1 MFMIIGNIMKKRG
14 NLKYCVIVL
23 ILSWVLSPVL
33 AQQANTLSHRYK
45 VAACDWMMLKR
56 QKLGE
61 FKLSHEIGADGV
73 EMDMG
78 GLGKRDTF
86 DNKLHQVYFQELFKK
101 TAAEYQIEVPSIAMS
116 GFYGQSFLKHRNYR
130 VLIDDCIKTMQVM
143 GAKIAYLPLGGCGN
157 DWKTDDEQRR
167 RLVSRLHVA
176 GEMAHSEGLVIGIRT
191 GLSAKEDI
199 KLLEQINSEGIQ
211 IYFSVQ
217 EALDNK
223 RDLYKELKTLGRK
236 RICQIHISETD
247 GVTLP
252 HSKNIDMHR
261 VKEQL
266 DKMGWSGWLVVER
279 SRDAGDVRNVK
290 KNFGMNIRYLKEVF
304 QDAK

>member
-1 MFMIIGNIMKKRG
+1 MKKRG

-130 VLIDDCIKTMQVM
+130 VLIGDCIKTMQVM

>member
-1 MFMIIGNIMKKRG
+1 M
-14 NLKYCVIVL
+14 L

-199 KLLEQINSEGIQ
+199 KLLKQINSEGIQ

-290 KNFGMNIRYLKEVF
+290 KNFGMNIKYLKEVF

>member
-1 MFMIIGNIMKKRG
+1 MKKRG

-61 FKLSHEIGADGV
+61 FKLSHEICADGV

-101 TAAEYQIEVPSIAMS
+101 MAAEYQIEVPSIAMS

>member
-1 MFMIIGNIMKKRG
+1 MKKRG
-14 NLKYCVIVL
+14 DLKYCVIVL

-101 TAAEYQIEVPSIAMS
+101 MAAEYQIEVPSIAMS

>member
-1 MFMIIGNIMKKRG
+1 MKKRG

-101 TAAEYQIEVPSIAMS
+101 MAAEYQIEVPSIAMS

-191 GLSAKEDI
+191 GLSAQEDI

>member
-1 MFMIIGNIMKKRG
+1 MVNIIVELSKYLMIILMTSYTFLCFSIFGYQDPDKKKSLLRQQNVLMFMIHI
-14 NLKYCVIVL
+14 
-23 ILSWVLSPVL
+23 
-33 AQQANTLSHRYK
+33 
-45 VAACDWMMLKR
+45 
-56 QKLGE
+56 
-61 FKLSHEIGADGV
+61 
-73 EMDMG
+73 
-78 GLGKRDTF
+78 
-86 DNKLHQVYFQELFKK
+86 
-101 TAAEYQIEVPSIAMS
+101 
-116 GFYGQSFLKHRNYR
+116 
-130 VLIDDCIKTMQVM
+130 
-143 GAKIAYLPLGGCGN
+143 IAYLVMYL
-157 DWKTDDEQRR
+157 E
-167 RLVSRLHVA
+167 
-176 GEMAHSEGLVIGIRT
+176 
-191 GLSAKEDI
+191 KEDI

-304 QDAK
+304 QRDE

>member
-1 MFMIIGNIMKKRG
+1 MKKRG
-14 NLKYCVIVL
+14 NLKYCMIVL
-23 ILSWVLSPVL
+23 ILSWVLSPAL

-304 QDAK
+304 QRDE

>member
-1 MFMIIGNIMKKRG
+1 MKKRG
-14 NLKYCVIVL
+14 NLKYCMIVL

>member
-1 MFMIIGNIMKKRG
+1 MKKRA

-304 QDAK
+304 QRDE

>member
-1 MFMIIGNIMKKRG
+1 M
-14 NLKYCVIVL
+14 IVL

>member
-1 MFMIIGNIMKKRG
+1 MKKRG

-101 TAAEYQIEVPSIAMS
+101 MAAEYQIEVPSIAMS

-290 KNFGMNIRYLKEVF
+290 KNFGMNIRYLKLEF
-304 QDAK
+304 NL

>member
-1 MFMIIGNIMKKRG
+1 MKKRG

-45 VAACDWMMLKR
+45 VAACDCMMLKR

-130 VLIDDCIKTMQVM
+130 VLIDDCITTMQVM

-304 QDAK
+304 QRDE

>member
-1 MFMIIGNIMKKRG
+1 MKKRG

-176 GEMAHSEGLVIGIRT
+176 GEMAHSEGLVICIRT

>member
-1 MFMIIGNIMKKRG
+1 MKKRG

-101 TAAEYQIEVPSIAMS
+101 MAAEYQIEVPSIAMS

-130 VLIDDCIKTMQVM
+130 VIIDDCIKTMQVM

>member
-1 MFMIIGNIMKKRG
+1 MKKRG

-176 GEMAHSEGLVIGIRT
+176 GEMAHSEGLVIGIRS
-191 GLSAKEDI
+191 GRSAKEDI

-304 QDAK
+304 QRDE

>member
-1 MFMIIGNIMKKRG
+1 MKKRG

-304 QDAK
+304 RRDE

>member
-1 MFMIIGNIMKKRG
+1 MKKRG
-14 NLKYCVIVL
+14 DLKYCVIVL

>member
-1 MFMIIGNIMKKRG
+1 MKKRG

-101 TAAEYQIEVPSIAMS
+101 MAAEYQIEVPSIAMS

-223 RDLYKELKTLGRK
+223 RDLYKELKILGRK

>member
-1 MFMIIGNIMKKRG
+1 MKKRG

-101 TAAEYQIEVPSIAMS
+101 MAAEYQIEVPSIAMS

-176 GEMAHSEGLVIGIRT
+176 GEMAHSEGLGIGIRT

>member
-1 MFMIIGNIMKKRG
+1 MKKRG

-33 AQQANTLSHRYK
+33 AQQANMLSHRYK

-61 FKLSHEIGADGV
+61 FKLSHEIGPDGV

>member
-1 MFMIIGNIMKKRG
+1 MKKRG

-211 IYFSVQ
+211 IYYSVQ
-217 EALDNK
+217 EAFDNK

>member
-1 MFMIIGNIMKKRG
+1 MKKRG

-61 FKLSHEIGADGV
+61 FKLSHEIGADCV

-101 TAAEYQIEVPSIAMS
+101 MAAEYQIEVPSIAMS

>member
-1 MFMIIGNIMKKRG
+1 MKKRG
-14 NLKYCVIVL
+14 NLKYCMIVL

-176 GEMAHSEGLVIGIRT
+176 GEIRT

-304 QDAK
+304 QRDE

>member
-1 MFMIIGNIMKKRG
+1 MKKRG

-101 TAAEYQIEVPSIAMS
+101 MAAEYQIEVPSIAMS

-199 KLLEQINSEGIQ
+199 NLLEQINSEGIQ

>member
-1 MFMIIGNIMKKRG
+1 M
-14 NLKYCVIVL
+14 IVL

-61 FKLSHEIGADGV
+61 FKLSHEIGADSV

-304 QDAK
+304 QRDE

>member
-1 MFMIIGNIMKKRG
+1 MKKRG

-73 EMDMG
+73 EKDMG

-101 TAAEYQIEVPSIAMS
+101 TAAEYQIEVPSIAMT
-116 GFYGQSFLKHRNYR
+116 GFYGQSFLKPRNYR

>member
-1 MFMIIGNIMKKRG
+1 MKKRG

-176 GEMAHSEGLVIGIRT
+176 GEIAHSEGLVIGIRT

>member
-1 MFMIIGNIMKKRG
+1 MKKRG

-130 VLIDDCIKTMQVM
+130 ELIDDCIKTMQVM

>member
-1 MFMIIGNIMKKRG
+1 MKKKS

>member
-1 MFMIIGNIMKKRG
+1 MKKRG

-101 TAAEYQIEVPSIAMS
+101 MAAEYQIEVPSIAMS

-279 SRDAGDVRNVK
+279 SRDAGDVCNVK

>member
-1 MFMIIGNIMKKRG
+1 MKKRG

-101 TAAEYQIEVPSIAMS
+101 MAAEYQIEVPSIAMS

-130 VLIDDCIKTMQVM
+130 VLIDDCIKTIQVM

>member
-1 MFMIIGNIMKKRG
+1 MKKRG
-14 NLKYCVIVL
+14 ILKYCMIVL

-304 QDAK
+304 QRDE

>member
-1 MFMIIGNIMKKRG
+1 MKEKG
-14 NLKYCVIVL
+14 NLKYCMIVL

-304 QDAK
+304 QRDE

>member
-1 MFMIIGNIMKKRG
+1 MKKRG

-101 TAAEYQIEVPSIAMS
+101 MAAEYLIEVPSIAMS

>member
-1 MFMIIGNIMKKRG
+1 MRKRG

-101 TAAEYQIEVPSIAMS
+101 MAAEYQIEVPSIAMS

>member
-1 MFMIIGNIMKKRG
+1 MKKRG

-86 DNKLHQVYFQELFKK
+86 DNKLHQVYFQKLFKK

-304 QDAK
+304 QRDE

>member
-1 MFMIIGNIMKKRG
+1 MKKRG

-130 VLIDDCIKTMQVM
+130 VLIDDCIKTMQVV

-304 QDAK
+304 QRDE

>member
-1 MFMIIGNIMKKRG
+1 MKKRG

-261 VKEQL
+261 VKEQF

-304 QDAK
+304 QRDE

>member
-1 MFMIIGNIMKKRG
+1 MKKRG

-23 ILSWVLSPVL
+23 ILSWVLSQVL